1 MQARR
6 ARTRRLIEL
15 GGLVHKS
22 GLADRLGD
30 DRAALM
36 GALVLAVEAL
46 TAGDVQRSPAEIIA
60 HWRALG
66 RTALKTPH
74 PTNTEPIL

>member
-15 GGLVHKS
+15 SGLVHKS

-30 DRAALM
+30 DRTAFM
-36 GALVLAVEAL
+36 GALVLAAKTL
-46 TAGDVQRSPAEIIA
+46 TTADPKRSLTEIIA
-60 HWRALG
+60 RWRAVG
-66 RTALKTPH
+66 RAALSAPDQ
-74 PTNTEPIL
+74 TNTEPTL

>member
-6 ARTRRLIEL
+6 ARTRQLIEL

-22 GLADRLGD
+22 GLADQLGD

-36 GALVLAVEAL
+36 GALMLAAEML
-46 TAGDVQRSPAEIIA
+46 TTADAKHSPTEIIA
-60 HWRALG
+60 HWRTIGRAALNPPH
-66 RTALKTPH
+66 RTNAELIP
-74 PTNTEPIL
+74 

>member
-22 GLADRLGD
+22 DLADQLGD
-30 DRAALM
+30 DRAAIM
-36 GALVLAVEAL
+36 GALVLAAETLITGSAN
-46 TAGDVQRSPAEIIA
+46 RSPTGIIA

-66 RTALKTPH
+66 RAALNPPH

>member
-30 DRAALM
+30 DRAALI
-36 GALVLAVEAL
+36 GALMLAAETL
-46 TAGDVQRSPAEIIA
+46 TAGDANGSPAEIIA
-60 HWRALG
+60 HWRAVG
-66 RTALKTPH
+66 RAALNVPH

>member
-22 GLADRLGD
+22 GLADRLSD

-36 GALVLAVEAL
+36 GALMLAAETL
-46 TAGDVQRSPAEIIA
+46 TNADAQRSPAEITA
-60 HWRALG
+60 HWRAIG
-66 RTALKTPH
+66 RAALKTPN

>member
-30 DRAALM
+30 DRAAIM
-36 GALVLAVEAL
+36 GALMLATEML
-46 TAGDVQRSPAEIIA
+46 TNADANRSPAEIIA

-66 RTALKTPH
+66 RAALNGPH
-74 PTNTEPIL
+74 PTNTEPIP

>member
-30 DRAALM
+30 DRAAIM
-36 GALVLAVEAL
+36 GALVLAAETL
-46 TAGDVQRSPAEIIA
+46 TAGDASRSPTEIIA
-60 HWRALG
+60 HWRAVG
-66 RTALKTPH
+66 RAALKAPH

>member
-15 GGLVHKS
+15 GGLIHKS
-22 GLADRLGD
+22 GLADQLGD
-30 DRAALM
+30 DRAAIM
-36 GALVLAVEAL
+36 GALVLAAETL
-46 TAGDVQRSPAEIIA
+46 TATDAKRSRAEIIA
-60 HWRALG
+60 HWRTVGRAALNP
-66 RTALKTPH
+66 PH